1 MRSSPARSTLDPDA
15 GGVALGPCPICG
27 RPMIEGPSVDRHHFV
42 PRSEGGREAVPVHRV
57 CHRKLHSLWTERELA
72 QLFSTPEA
80 IRAHPEMQRFVRWLR
95 RKPPEFW
102 VRTEQA
108 RSKGQRRG

>member
-1 MRSSPARSTLDPDA
+1 MRSSPVRSIATPEV
-15 GGVALGPCPICG
+15 GGAPLGPCPICG

-72 QLFSTPEA
+72 LLFSTPEA
-80 IRAHPEMQRFVRWLR
+80 VHAHPEMQRFIRWLQ

-102 VRTEQA
+102 VRTEEA
-108 RSKGQRRG
+108 RSKGRRRA